1 MEDLNQV
8 DQQIYLLTDA
18 MEKGDYTSPNLYV
31 DIYERKQGI
40 RIVRLMERYQ
50 PHVANLKDDYSLIKG
65 AAENDKKQRIVTEW
79 TNSKIGN
86 AYIRID
92 EQYSN
97 CGFKSNWITKAD

>member
-1 MEDLNQV
+1 
-8 DQQIYLLTDA
+8 
-18 MEKGDYTSPNLYV
+18 
-31 DIYERKQGI
+31 
-40 RIVRLMERYQ
+40 MERYQ
-50 PHVANLKDDYSLIKG
+50 PNVANLKDDYSLIKG

-97 CGFKSNWITKAD
+97 CEFKSNWITEIRLK